1 MPAPPLF
8 VAPVVQAAVPAG
20 APFNDAKGLMEYVL
34 TAYKAMGQYRGAG
47 IQSVLTTLGYQN
59 INEIKPEHY
68 SALYA
73 GVEALK

>member
-1 MPAPPLF
+1 M
-8 VAPVVQAAVPAG
+8 
-20 APFNDAKGLMEYVL
+20 DYVL
-34 TAYKAMGQYRGAG
+34 ASYKAMGQEKGAM
-47 IQSVLTTLGYQN
+47 IQGVLTTLGYQN